1 MIIWRGW
8 GIVGLFLIVGG
19 MALVMGLSGH
29 NSSDTPAGVVAVGA
43 GLLLGGAAC
52 AALGYWLNVV
62 RPRSKAAEYLEGV
75 RRELWQRVRAGA
87 FQVAVGAPAPRDEAE
102 AAQQV
107 EYLVSQ
113 QSREVGRGLR
123 NRNTLLLHP
132 HSVAGRRRCRRRHH
146 PHGPGGGRR
155 DPVTPD
161 RRGRPA
167 SGPVNRIVPSA
178 SGPPAAARPFHIS

>member
-113 QSREVGRGLR
+113 QSREDRAR
-123 NRNTLLLHP
+123 AAQPEHP
-132 HSVAGRRRCRRRHH
+132 TSSSPFSGWA
-146 PHGPGGGRR
+146 PSLSSAASSSWSW
-155 DPVTPD
+155 
-161 RRGRPA
+161 GRPA
-167 SGPVNRIVPSA
+167 
-178 SGPPAAARPFHIS
+178 